1 MNKIFKLAFDSL
13 LGMFLLSMLVLP
25 LVSLPVIKM
34 EKDNQVLSA
43 TDCKCPEQEI
53 KEVIR
58 IIEVVKESTET
69 VNKDN

>member
-43 TDCKCPEQEI
+43 TDCKCPKQEI
-53 KEVIR
+53 KVVIR

>member
-53 KEVIR
+53 REVIR